1 MALIKDKLIKG
12 INCPYWKIVDCNV
25 KTGFVAIAPY
35 VNQESAKVRENMM
48 DGRTT
53 FQIDFPVDVTNPL
66 AYAYGKIKES
76 KKETIEITP
85 AIDEVKDADGNVT
98 QEAVPAVTE
107 ERETNW
113 FADATD
119 A

>member
-1 MALIKDKLIKG
+1 LALIKDKLIKG
-12 INCPYWKIVDCNV
+12 INCPYWKIIDCNV

-35 VNQESAKVRENMM
+35 VNQESAQVRENMM
-48 DGRTT
+48 DGRTA
-53 FQIDFPVDVTNPL
+53 FQIDFPIDVQNPL

-76 KKETIEITP
+76 KKQAIVLTP
-85 AIDEVKDADGNVT
+85 AVDEVKDAEGNVT